1 MRLSVSR
8 ARPQMPASPL
18 ASLALLV
25 LSIVMVAGLF
35 AAARGPGLRFATPA
49 EAGPFA
55 PETAVRIRVLP
66 GGTAQV
72 DGVDVTLSGLVP
84 AVEAALRDKPRSSAI
99 LVVSPDATYG
109 DMLAAYAAAVAVV
122 PEGRVAL
129 PTRSWVDATG
139 TP

>member
-25 LSIVMVAGLF
+25 LSIVVVAGLF

-72 DGVDVTLSGLVP
+72 DGLDVARTDLAR

-99 LVVSPDATYG
+99 LIVSPDATYV
-109 DMLAAYAAAVAVV
+109 DMIAAYAAAIAVV